1 MSNDIS
7 QVGVVEVT
15 ADEELPDLPLCT
27 DEELAQ
33 AFTRNCCKAAEYWST
48 VENVTDEQRVN
59 GAIGDVLNLLDGR
72 VPGFP
77 QMQLLS
83 PKHGDHTCIVERN
96 GRLVEVGVGRF
107 TSFYGGYYGEFIHL
121 RTEAATAMPKD

>member
-7 QVGVVEVT
+7 NVGVIEVT
-15 ADEELPDLPLCT
+15 TDEELPDLPECT

-48 VENVTDEQRVN
+48 VENVTNEQRVN
-59 GAIGDVLNLLDGR
+59 GAIGDVLLLLDGR

-77 QMQLLS
+77 QLEMLS
-83 PKHGDHTCIVERN
+83 PKHGDNTCVVERN
-96 GRLVEVGVGRF
+96 GQLVEVHVDRF
-107 TSFYGGYYGEFIHL
+107 RRFYGGQQPACL
-121 RTEAATAMPKD
+121 RSNCE